1 MHASLVGMKKHPR
14 TKTDRSSHARP
25 RAQAARGFLD
35 GHPQVERV
43 EAFVVDV
50 NGVARGKALPRS
62 SAAKLFKEGVRMPR
76 SSFAF
81 DIWGQDV
88 IAAGLVA
95 ETGDTDGLC
104 VPVEGRT
111 HLMPW
116 AAGGKKRAAQSLMT
130 MVESGGKPFFADPR
144 TVLAN
149 VLARYARRGLTP
161 VVALELE
168 FYLVDA
174 MPDDFGRPQPPR
186 NPKSTRRAYHAQTY
200 GLAESA
206 DFAAVLDEI
215 SAACTLQNIPADT
228 TLSENGPS
236 QYEINLVHRADA
248 LAAADDAILLK
259 RAIKGV
265 AAQHGMLASF
275 MAKPYAAKSG
285 SGMHVHVSVLDR
297 AGKNIFAARD
307 GKGTPVLRH
316 AVGGLLAHL
325 RDSTAVLAPH
335 ANSYRRFRVGSHAPT
350 TLTWGYDN
358 RSAALRIPAASPEA
372 TRIEHRVAGA
382 DANPYLALAVI
393 LAAMLEGLE
402 KKMKAPPALAGNAY
416 RAGARHLPRRW
427 DEALDLLD
435 GSAFIERAFGKA
447 FKKVFLAC
455 KRQESALIDAEVS
468 SVEHDAYLRDA

>member
-1 MHASLVGMKKHPR
+1 MKKQR
-14 TKTDRSSHARP
+14 TYPPAKTT
-25 RAQAARGFLD
+25 AAAPAAGFID
-35 GHPQVERV
+35 THPQVERI

-50 NGVARGKALPRS
+50 NGVARGKSLPRD
-62 SAAKLFKEGVRMPR
+62 SAGKVFKGGVRMPR

-88 IAAGLVA
+88 IGAGLVA
-95 ETGDTDGLC
+95 ETGDNDGRC
-104 VPVEGRT
+104 VPVAGRT

-116 AAGGKKRAAQSLMT
+116 ATRGKKQQAQCLMT
-130 MVESGGKPFFADPR
+130 MQDKGKPFFGDPR

-149 VLARYARRGLTP
+149 VLARYRKRGLTP

-174 MPDDFGRPQPPR
+174 QPDDFGRPQPPR
-186 NPKSTRRAYHAQTY
+186 NPKSKRRAHQAQTY
-200 GLAESA
+200 GLAESS
-206 DFAAVLDEI
+206 DFAAVLDDI
-215 SAACTLQNIPADT
+215 ADACAQQGIPADT

-236 QYEINLVHRADA
+236 QYEINLNHRADA

-265 AAQHGMLASF
+265 AARHGMLASF

-285 SGMHVHVSVLDR
+285 SGMHVHVSVIDR
-297 AGKNIFAARD
+297 NGKNIFA
-307 GKGTPVLRH
+307 GKDAKGAPALRH
-316 AVGGLLAHL
+316 AIGGILASL

-335 ANSYRRFRVGSHAPT
+335 ANSYRRFRIGSHAPT

-358 RSAALRIPAASPEA
+358 RSAALRIPDSTPDA

-393 LAAMLEGLE
+393 LAGMLDGIE
-402 KKMKAPPALAGNAY
+402 KKMKAPPALTGNAY
-416 RAGARHLPRRW
+416 ESTAAHLPRRW
-427 DEALDLLD
+427 DEALDLFAR
-435 GSAFIERAFGKA
+435 STFIDRAFGKA
-447 FKKVFLAC
+447 FKKMFLAC
-455 KRQESALIDAEVS
+455 KQQEKELIDAEIS

>member
-1 MHASLVGMKKHPR
+1 MKKQR
-14 TKTDRSSHARP
+14 TSIPKTTAT
-25 RAQAARGFLD
+25 QKTGGGFLD
-35 GHPQVERV
+35 AHPQVERI

-50 NGVARGKALPRS
+50 NGVARGKSLPRD
-62 SAAKLFKEGVRMPR
+62 SAGKVFKGGARMPR

-88 IAAGLVA
+88 IGAGLVA
-95 ETGDTDGLC
+95 ETGDNDGVC

-116 AAGGKKRAAQSLMT
+116 ATKGKKQQAQCLMT
-130 MVESGGKPFFADPR
+130 MHDKGKPFFGDPR

-149 VLARYARRGLTP
+149 VLARYAKRGLTP

-174 MPDDFGRPQPPR
+174 QPDDFGRPQAPR
-186 NPKSTRRAYHAQTY
+186 NPKSKRRAHQAQTY
-200 GLAESA
+200 GLAESN
-206 DFAAVLDEI
+206 DFAAVLDAI
-215 SAACTLQNIPADT
+215 ADACTQQGIPADT

-236 QYEINLVHRADA
+236 QYEINLNHRADA

-265 AAQHGMLASF
+265 AAKHGMLASF

-285 SGMHVHVSVLDR
+285 SGMHVHVSVIDR
-297 AGKNIFAARD
+297 KGKNIFA
-307 GKGTPVLRH
+307 GKDNKGAPALRH
-316 AVGGLLAHL
+316 AIGGILASL

-358 RSAALRIPAASPEA
+358 RSAALRIPDSAPDA

-393 LAAMLEGLE
+393 LAGMLDGIE
-402 KKMKAPPALAGNAY
+402 KKAKSPPALTGNAY
-416 RAGARHLPRRW
+416 ESGAAHLPRRW
-427 DEALDLLD
+427 DEALDLFAR
-435 GSAFIERAFGKA
+435 SKFIERALGKD
-447 FKKVFLAC
+447 FKKLFLAC
-455 KRQESALIDAEVS
+455 KRQELELIEAEIS

>member
-1 MHASLVGMKKHPR
+1 MKKQHPSRSSSSASLAP
-14 TKTDRSSHARP
+14 D
-25 RAQAARGFLD
+25 FLAT
-35 GHPQVERV
+35 HPQVARL
-43 EAFVVDV
+43 EAFVVDI
-50 NGVARGKALPRS
+50 NGIARGKSLPRE
-62 SAAKLFKEGVRMPR
+62 SAAKLFKGGLNMPR

-95 ETGDTDGLC
+95 ETGDNDGLC
-104 VPVEGRT
+104 LPVAGRT
-111 HLMPW
+111 HVMPW
-116 AAGGKKRAAQSLMT
+116 ATRGKQQQAQSLMT
-130 MVESGGKPFFADPR
+130 MVDAQGKPFFADPR
-144 TVLAN
+144 TVLSN

-161 VVALELE
+161 VVAMELE
-168 FYLVDA
+168 FYLMDV
-174 MPDDFGRPQPPR
+174 MPDDAGRPQPPR
-186 NPKSTRRAYHAQTY
+186 NPRSHRRAHQAQTY

-206 DFAAVLDEI
+206 DFAPVLDDI
-215 SAACTLQNIPADT
+215 ASACHAQGIPADA

-236 QYEINLVHRADA
+236 QFEINLNHRADA
-248 LAAADDAILLK
+248 LAAADDALLLK
-259 RAIKGV
+259 RVIKGV
-265 AAQHGMLASF
+265 AARHGMMASF

-297 AGKNIFAARD
+297 KGNNIFA
-307 GKGTPVLRH
+307 GKTATGTPALRH
-316 AVGGLLAHL
+316 AVVGVLATL

-358 RSAALRIPAASPEA
+358 RSAAVRIPSGSPAA

-393 LAAMLEGLE
+393 LAGMLEGIE
-402 KKMKAPPALAGNAY
+402 KRMTAPPPLSGNAY
-416 RAGARHLPRRW
+416 TSRAAHLPRRW
-427 DEALDLLD
+427 DEALDLFAR
-435 GSAFIERAFGKA
+435 STFIDRAFGKG

-455 KRQESALIDAEVS
+455 KQQEQELIDGEIS

>member
-1 MHASLVGMKKHPR
+1 MKKQR
-14 TKTDRSSHARP
+14 TLPSSKT
-25 RAQAARGFLD
+25 AAAAPEKGFLAA
-35 GHPQVERV
+35 HPSVDRI

-50 NGVARGKALPRS
+50 NGVARGKSLPRD
-62 SAAKLFKEGVRMPR
+62 SAGKVFKGGVRMPR

-88 IAAGLVA
+88 IGAGLVA
-95 ETGDTDGLC
+95 ETGDNDGLC

-111 HLMPW
+111 HIMPW
-116 AAGGKKRAAQSLMT
+116 AARGKKQQAQCLMT
-130 MVESGGKPFFADPR
+130 MLDNGKPFFGDPR

-149 VLARYARRGLTP
+149 VLARYAKRGLSP

-174 MPDDFGRPQPPR
+174 QPDEWSRPQPPR
-186 NPKSTRRAYHAQTY
+186 NPKSSRRAHQAQTY
-200 GLAESA
+200 GLAESN
-206 DFAAVLDEI
+206 DFAAVLDDI
-215 SAACTLQNIPADT
+215 ADACVAQGIPADT

-236 QYEINLVHRADA
+236 QYEINLNHRADA

-265 AAQHGMLASF
+265 AAKHGMLASF

-297 AGKNIFAARD
+297 KGQNIFAAKD
-307 GKGTPVLRH
+307 SKGSPALRH
-316 AVGGLLAHL
+316 AIGGILASL

-358 RSAALRIPAASPEA
+358 RSAALRIPASSPDA

-382 DANPYLALAVI
+382 DANPYLTLAVI
-393 LAAMLEGLE
+393 LAGMLEGIE
-402 KKMKAPPALAGNAY
+402 KKMKAPPALTGNAY
-416 RAGARHLPRRW
+416 ESKAAHLPRRW
-427 DEALDLLD
+427 DEALALFAA
-435 GSAFIERAFGKA
+435 SAFIDRAFGKG
-447 FKKVFLAC
+447 FKKVFIAC
-455 KRQESALIDAEVS
+455 KEQERELIESEIS